1 MKLDGFFSVVDS
13 HTAGM
18 PVRVVIGGGPKI
30 PGETIVKKRDYF
42 RENMDHAR
50 MMLNQEPRGHRD
62 MFVAYLVPPCTDEA
76 DVGVLFMTAGGYAN
90 MCGHATI
97 GVVTVLVEMG
107 MVTVKEPITEVNLDT
122 PVGLIR
128 TRANVTDDSVNSVT
142 FQNVPSFFVEE
153 RSIRVPELGDIE
165 VDVDVAFGGNFY
177 LFASAEQI
185 GVKVEQKNLEE
196 LLNKGRGVVS
206 AAETQV
212 PKPHH
217 PTNPSI
223 RARFGAVMIYG
234 SGIDPSADQKNI
246 LVYGRGFDRSPC
258 GTGTCGR
265 MASLYA
271 KGKLKLN
278 EEFINESIIGS
289 LFKGRLIQE
298 TKVGEYT
305 AVIPEITGSAYIT
318 GINNIIATAND
329 PYKHGFDI

>member
-18 PVRVVIGGGPKI
+18 PTRVVIGGGPKI
-30 PGETIVKKRDYF
+30 PGETILRKRDYF
-42 RENMDHAR
+42 KENMDHAR
-50 MMLNQEPRGHRD
+50 RMLNQEPRGHKD
-62 MFVAYLVPPCTDEA
+62 MFVAYLVPPSTDEA
-76 DVGVLFMTAGGYAN
+76 DVGVLFMTAGGYGN

-97 GVVTVLVEMG
+97 GVVTTLVEMG

-122 PVGLIR
+122 PAGLIR
-128 TRANVTDDSVNSVT
+128 TKANITDGVVNSVT
-142 FQNVPSFFVEE
+142 FRNVPSFFVEE

-165 VDVDVAFGGNFY
+165 VDVAFGGNFY
-177 LFASAEQI
+177 LFVSDEQI

-196 LLNKGRGVVS
+196 LLKKGRAVVS
-206 AAETQV
+206 AAEKQV

-217 PTNPSI
+217 PTNSSI
-223 RARFGAVMIYG
+223 TARLGSVMVCGSAVA
-234 SGIDPSADQKNI
+234 PRADQKNI

-258 GTGTCGR
+258 GTGTCAR
-265 MASLYA
+265 MALLYA

-278 EEFINESIIGS
+278 EEFIHESIIGS

-318 GINNIIATAND
+318 GLNNIISSVND
-329 PYKHGFDI
+329 PYKDGFCV

>member
-18 PVRVVIGGGPKI
+18 PTRVVIGGGPKI
-30 PGETIVKKRDYF
+30 LGETILRKRDYF
-42 RENMDHAR
+42 KENMDHVR
-50 MMLNQEPRGHRD
+50 RMLNQEPRGHKD
-62 MFVAYLVPPCTDEA
+62 MFVAYLVPPSTDEA
-76 DVGVLFMTAGGYAN
+76 DVGVLFMTAGGYGN

-97 GVVTVLVEMG
+97 GVVTTLVEMG

-128 TRANVTDDSVNSVT
+128 TKANVTDGSVNSVT
-142 FQNVPSFFVEE
+142 FQNVPSFLVEE

-165 VDVDVAFGGNFY
+165 VDVAFGGNFY
-177 LFASAEQI
+177 LFVSEEQI
-185 GVKVEQKNLEE
+185 GVKVEQKNIEE
-196 LLNKGRGVVS
+196 LLKKGRAVIS
-206 AAETQV
+206 AAEKQV
-212 PKPHH
+212 KVHH
-217 PTNPSI
+217 PTNSSI
-223 RARFGAVMIYG
+223 RTSIGAVMIYG
-234 SGIDPSADQKNI
+234 SAVNQIADGKNI

-258 GTGTCGR
+258 GTGTCAR
-265 MASLYA
+265 MALLYA

-278 EEFINESIIGS
+278 EEFIYESIIGS
-289 LFKGRLIQE
+289 LFKGQLIQE

-329 PYKHGFDI
+329 PYKNGFDI